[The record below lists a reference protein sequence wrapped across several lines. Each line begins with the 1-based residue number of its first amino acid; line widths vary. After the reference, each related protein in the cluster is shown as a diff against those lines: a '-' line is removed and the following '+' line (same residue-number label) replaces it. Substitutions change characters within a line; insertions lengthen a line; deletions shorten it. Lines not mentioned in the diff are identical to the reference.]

1 LTEVSDMRNIWVLV
15 IFLTSTGLHSQSRRI
30 EGTVFEDKN
39 DNGRQDRNEAGI
51 AGVVVSDQITTTTTD
66 QQGNYRL
73 TSDGDLPYLFI
84 SQPDDYVGTYYYA
97 KEQQVNFPLQKSKPQ
112 DTFRFIHA
120 SDTHIDSLNL
130 PRMARF
136 REMADSLAADFIVV
150 SGDLIR
156 DALRVD
162 DEVAGNYYEMYVS
175 EISKFKMPVYSGVG
189 NHEIFGIERDKSLVS
204 PKHPLYGKNM
214 YRKYLGPNYYSFN
227 YGGIHFVSIDGVDYQ
242 NLYYYGGV
250 DSVQLAWLEKDVAE
264 TPAEVPIVTFN
275 HIPFVSPGFSF
286 RNFENHIFYGPT
298 LLEQEG
304 KTEHRHIVYNYDK
317 VKSIIGDRPHPL
329 ALAGHYHAAQ
339 EGIIEGSGTMF
350 RQTSA
355 ITRPDQF
362 MYNGFLVK
370 SGFTLY
376 ELKDGKVI
384 SSKFVPLNLP
394 D

>member
-1 LTEVSDMRNIWVLV
+1 MALNAQDMPIKGV
-15 IFLTSTGLHSQSRRI
+15 
-30 EGTVFEDKN
+30 VFEDKN
-39 DNGRQDRNEAGI
+39 GNGKRDKNEDGI
-51 AGVVVSDQITTTTTD
+51 ANVTISDQVTTTSTNQKGEFSISST
-66 QQGNYRL
+66 GEF
-73 TSDGDLPYLFI
+73 PYLFI
-84 SQPDDYVGTYYYA
+84 SQPTGFVGTYYY
-97 KEQQVNFPLQKSKPQ
+97 KKQDVVNFPLQNTGEQKQ
-112 DTFRFIHA
+112 FTFIHA

-130 PRMARF
+130 PRVARF
-136 REMADSLAADFIVV
+136 REMADSIGADFIVV

-156 DALRVD
+156 DALRVT
-162 DEVAGNYYEMYVS
+162 EMVASNYYEMYVE

-204 PKHPLYGKNM
+204 SEHPLYGKNM

-227 YGGIHFVSIDGVDYQ
+227 YGGFHFISIDGVDYQ

-264 TPAEVPIVTFN
+264 TPAGVPIVTFN

-304 KTEHRHIVYNYDK
+304 RTEHRHIVYNYDK

-339 EGIIEGSGTMF
+339 EGIIEGSATMF

-362 MYNGFLVK
+362 MYNGFIVR
-370 SGFTLY
+370 SGFTVY
-376 ELKDGKVI
+376 EVRNGKII
-384 SSKFVPLNLP
+384 SSQFVPLNMP
-394 D
+394 E